1 MATSLL
7 RIGRLGS
14 LKALQLESWG
24 GVLRWPAAALCTKGG
39 EPPANPGKAQS
50 KIDAPDERATLLAY
64 KTAVAFPVRLAPA
77 GFPPAHLLG
86 EPHPEAIPV
95 GQTAVAAAAVE
106 ASPAGHVETII
117 QTPPPVAEAAPPVY
131 TEPALQAAVETPPS
145 LPEAVVTETPVVAK
159 TTDDVAPAADPNP
172 NPDERASLLAYKS
185 AVAFPVR
192 LASAGFPP
200 AHLLGEPQPEVTPVG
215 QTAVAAAAAAT
226 LAPPATAAIE
236 APLAKELLEEASPV
250 GHVDPITVAEAAP
263 HVITDPAPEVAVETP
278 PSLTE
283 AAVTETPVVAKTTDD
298 VTPAAATSSP
308 PKEPSADG
316 SSSSSSSSSDSDSDS
331 DSDSEDSEEGVK
343 TKTKEAS
350 ATAPSAGEV
359 GVSQD
364 AVAPGDNMK
373 TGDIE
378 PETAAF
384 ETIPVDSPPTSAT
397 QATEEAEV
405 SVDTDVAA
413 VSSEASEELVDSA
426 PQISSAAEESVADA
440 APQVQEHAAELASD
454 PQPTPDKPIET
465 SPPPSSSSSL
475 ETPSEG
481 PVVVLE
487 AAAEAHVE
495 PEPRAPLEAAEAL
508 PEAPLVEAV
517 AEAPLEAE
525 PVAEES
531 PESVSVAPAEVA
543 SEAPAEVASEAP
555 VEGAEELVDTAPVLT
570 EAAGEELQAVE
581 VTHAEEAPSAV
592 EAAAPAAEE
601 SPKSVSDVAPAELAP
616 EAAVE
621 AAAPVGGS
629 DELVDPAP
637 VLTEAAGEELQAES
651 PAEPEAVEAAEE
663 AAAAPEP
670 EEPFDN
676 STYKNCQHHNYNTFT
691 FVDLDLEMAKHRL
704 PQPSSGRPSPLH

>member
-24 GVLRWPAAALCTKGG
+24 GVLRWPAAALCTQGG

-50 KIDAPDERATLLAY
+50 KIEAPDDRATLLAY

-106 ASPAGHVETII
+106 ASPAGHVETIT
-117 QTPPPVAEAAPPVY
+117 QTLPPVTEAAPPVY

-145 LPEAVVTETPVVAK
+145 LPEAAVTETPVVAK

-200 AHLLGEPQPEVTPVG
+200 AHLLGEPQPEVIPVG

-226 LAPPATAAIE
+226 LAPPATTAIE
-236 APLAKELLEEASPV
+236 APLAKELLEEASPA
-250 GHVDPITVAEAAP
+250 GLVDPITVAEAAP
-263 HVITDPAPEVAVETP
+263 HVIPDPAPEVAVETQP
-278 PSLTE
+278 TLTE

-298 VTPAAATSSP
+298 VTPAAATSSR

-343 TKTKEAS
+343 TKTKESS

-405 SVDTDVAA
+405 SVETDAAA

-426 PQISSAAEESVADA
+426 PQISSAAEESIADA
-440 APQVQEHAAELASD
+440 APRVQEHAAELASD

-481 PVVVLE
+481 PAVLE
-487 AAAEAHVE
+487 AAAEAHLE

-525 PVAEES
+525 PVAEGS
-531 PESVSVAPAEVA
+531 PESVSVAPAVVA
-543 SEAPAEVASEAP
+543 SEAVVKAEAP
-555 VEGAEELVDTAPVLT
+555 VEGAEELMDTAPVLT

-601 SPKSVSDVAPAELAP
+601 SPKSVSEVAPAELAP

-621 AAAPVGGS
+621 TAAPVGGS

-651 PAEPEAVEAAEE
+651 PAEPEAVEASEE